1 METNIF
7 GLLRRLL
14 RRDGPDV
21 RGIGTTIQEREQAAA
36 HRRLLDQAGRLSRGP
51 FPDES
56 DPVDLPGER
65 S

>member
-7 GLLRRLL
+7 DLLRRLL
-14 RRDGPDV
+14 RREGPEI

-36 HRRLLDQAGRLSRGP
+36 RRRLLDQAGRLSRGP
-51 FPDES
+51 FPAKS
-56 DPVDLPGER
+56 NPVELPGER